1 MPSQGTTNMFL
12 ALRFTFTPLDSAN
25 PSISL
30 FLALVLVKK
39 SKRLGMPQNITSFSV
54 MRTPSP
60 RKGRPNTLSIFST
73 SGQAN
78 TISGWLLLGWRRV
91 PPSSSRRSRT

>member
-1 MPSQGTTNMFL
+1 MFL

-25 PSISL
+25 PSMS
-30 FLALVLVKK
+30 FVLALVLEKK
-39 SKRLGMPQNITSFSV
+39 SRRLGMPQNISSFSE

-60 RKGRPNTLSIFST
+60 RKARPNTLTLSTFST

-78 TISGWLLLGWRRV
+78 MISG
-91 PPSSSRRSRT
+91 

>member
-30 FLALVLVKK
+30 VLALVLVKK
-39 SKRLGMPQNITSFSV
+39 SKRLGMPGFAQK
-54 MRTPSP
+54 P
-60 RKGRPNTLSIFST
+60 R
-73 SGQAN
+73 
-78 TISGWLLLGWRRV
+78 
-91 PPSSSRRSRT
+91 